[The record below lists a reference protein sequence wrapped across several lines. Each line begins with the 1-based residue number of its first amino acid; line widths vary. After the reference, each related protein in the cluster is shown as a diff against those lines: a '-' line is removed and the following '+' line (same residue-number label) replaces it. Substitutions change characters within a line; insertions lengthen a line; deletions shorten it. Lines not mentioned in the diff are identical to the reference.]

1 MFQKKNKEELESLK
15 PEELAAHRKELMVR
29 KAELLQKKKAGA
41 ITDEEQSELD
51 ELAVYLVAVDKL
63 AAKKPTTGLG
73 ATAPEAEQPKPER
86 PKPEQPK
93 PEQPKPAGA
102 VQVQYVPP
110 KGEENVAV
118 LRLTKGRR
126 FNPDTGER
134 EAPVFT
140 QKFNASEY
148 RLFMAHYKSL
158 GYTIEE
164 VVYDPFK

>member
-29 KAELLQKKKAGA
+29 KAELLQKKKADA
-41 ITDEEQSELD
+41 ITDDEQSELE

-63 AAKKPTTGLG
+63 AAEKP
-73 ATAPEAEQPKPER
+73 AAEKPAVEQSKPAEQSKPV
-86 PKPEQPK
+86 
-93 PEQPKPAGA
+93 GA
-102 VQVQYVPP
+102 VQVKYVPP
-110 KGEENVAV
+110 KGEENIAV

-148 RLFMAHYKSL
+148 RLFMAHYRSL

-164 VVYDPFK
+164 VVYNPFK

>member
-1 MFQKKNKEELESLK
+1 MFQKKNKEELEGLK

-29 KAELLQKKKAGA
+29 KAELLQKKKASA

-51 ELAVYLVAVDKL
+51 ELAVYLVTVDKL
-63 AAKKPTTGLG
+63 AAKKPTIGLG
-73 ATAPEAEQPKPER
+73 ATAPEAEQPKPE
-86 PKPEQPK
+86 QPK
-93 PEQPKPAGA
+93 PTGA
-102 VQVQYVPP
+102 AQVKYVPP

-118 LRLTKGRR
+118 LCLTKGRR
-126 FNPDTGER
+126 FNPDTGKR

-164 VVYDPFK
+164 VVYNPFK

>member
-1 MFQKKNKEELESLK
+1 MYQKKNKEELESLK

-73 ATAPEAEQPKPER
+73 AAAPEAEKPAEQPKPTS
-86 PKPEQPK
+86 
-93 PEQPKPAGA
+93 A

-134 EAPVFT
+134 EAPVFM

-164 VVYDPFK
+164 VVYNPFK

>member
-1 MFQKKNKEELESLK
+1 MYQKKNKEELESLK
-15 PEELAAHRKELMVR
+15 PEELAVHRKELMVR

-73 ATAPEAEQPKPER
+73 ATAPEVEQLKLEEL
-86 PKPEQPK
+86 KPEQPK
-93 PEQPKPAGA
+93 ASS
-102 VQVQYVPP
+102 YIPP

-164 VVYDPFK
+164 VMYNPFK